1 AQQPC
6 TGSRGYSAK
15 NSLTSTELP
24 DSKSDC
30 ILHLTASLKN
40 STMSH
45 KGSSDSSSSDAPPAT
60 PTPLCIIC
68 DQAAVG
74 VAPFSRCHM
83 CSQHLSVDV
92 ANLFKLK
99 YEVEELLRAYSQESQ
114 VTRVTRIS
122 KAQQVQLCSAA
133 ESAAATKTRR

>member
-6 TGSRGYSAK
+6 TGSRGDSAK

-30 ILHLTASLKN
+30 ISHLTDYP
-40 STMSH
+40 TMSL
-45 KGSSDSSSSDAPPAT
+45 GQSSDSSSSDAPPAS

-99 YEVEELLRAYSQESQ
+99 EEVEELLLSRRSSLSQP
-114 VTRVTRIS
+114 
-122 KAQQVQLCSAA
+122 C
-133 ESAAATKTRR
+133 SAAATKTRR